1 MFKIKQRLTSKWNKY
16 KSTTFTSKSEARK
29 QHSHTSYQVLH
40 QLIEQDLLV
49 LAQRFQQSTFKVESE
64 IINDDSNM
72 SPSWK
77 HIHVSV
83 QVKVKSRNTSELKTS
98 KFTLK
103 FKLNPA
109 VFKNCTSRISLS
121 YFTEVKP
128 KAKDAIPIQ
137 ATIITTQVLIKV
149 SSLKKAVWDLITG
162 QKLFTMCP
170 SDRLH

>member
-1 MFKIKQRLTSKWNKY
+1 M
-16 KSTTFTSKSEARK
+16 TFTSKSEARK
-29 QHSHTSYQVLH
+29 QDSHASYQVLH
-40 QLIEQDLLV
+40 QLIEV
-49 LAQRFQQSTFKVESE
+49 STIEFKVESE

-109 VFKNCTSRISLS
+109 VFKNCTSSISLS
-121 YFTEVKP
+121 YFTGVKP
-128 KAKDAIPIQ
+128 KVKDTSKQ
-137 ATIITTQVLIKV
+137 Q
-149 SSLKKAVWDLITG
+149 
-162 QKLFTMCP
+162 
-170 SDRLH
+170 